1 MTNTS
6 NVKTRGDQ
14 GTETAK
20 PEWLTRIRSGTESE
34 STIRMPADNFPSDL
48 ARVCDSV
55 GKSPAWRGRQGGLDA
70 AFPSH
75 FVMACEPHR
84 VETRTRSLSRGPR
97 DGLRGGEDIFRL
109 LSAIFFRYNLVTIFL
124 RAKWSRRCYLGP
136 GIV

>member
-1 MTNTS
+1 MTNAS

-14 GTETAK
+14 GTKTAK

-55 GKSPAWRGRQGGLDA
+55 GKSPAWRGRHGGLDA

-84 VETRTRSLSRGPR
+84 VETRTRSPGGV
-97 DGLRGGEDIFRL
+97 GLRGGEDIFRL